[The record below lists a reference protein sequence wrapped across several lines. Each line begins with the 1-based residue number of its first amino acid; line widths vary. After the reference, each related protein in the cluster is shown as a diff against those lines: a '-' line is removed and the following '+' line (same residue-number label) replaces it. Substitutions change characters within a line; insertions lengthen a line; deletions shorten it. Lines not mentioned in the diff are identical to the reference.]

1 MLYLRVFLSCILPLS
16 STLLEASPKSTHI
29 CCCHLI
35 SMWKQHL
42 TWWGEWLTCCHRAPG
57 FQTQPW
63 KRFLCEMFSLKF
75 EEILSSSKSLKTIG
89 SPVKSE
95 LGYSLKSLPDLG
107 TPSIL
112 QISPRWNNTVKVKI
126 MMSHSRS
133 PSCADEWDC
142 SDCQDRPTQKVT
154 TNTLCSRLRAVASRR
169 GSPMQLAHWWNA

>member
-1 MLYLRVFLSCILPLS
+1 MLYLRVFLSYILPLS

-42 TWWGEWLTCCHRAPG
+42 TWRGEWLTCCHRAPG

-63 KRFLCEMFSLKF
+63 KRFLCEIFSLKF

-89 SPVKSE
+89 SPDKSE

-154 TNTLCSRLRAVASRR
+154 TNTLCSRLRAVTSRR
-169 GSPMQLAHWWNA
+169 GSSMQLAHWWNA